1 MAVTHEREV
10 VKQTLKAENSHRD
23 GLGTEEFDLQV
34 HTKEPISTLE
44 LELALQML
52 LCLAGKPE
60 WKRVQAELREKSE
73 SKYDDVEPKKLACIL
88 LSLVMVYTE
97 DAASELVFR
106 LLKWARNMDIK
117 DMLCDLPD
125 KWTAIMQPLGWS
137 IRQHPSVMELLH
149 LTGILQH
156 EDINFLDILDC
167 AIVGVYLHWDED
179 LSISEGMAVP
189 RTSLY
194 PVSLLCFTPHASGTT
209 GCVTQ

>member
-1 MAVTHEREV
+1 MK
-10 VKQTLKAENSHRD
+10 KQTLKAENSQGD
-23 GLGTEEFDLQV
+23 SLGPEEFDMQV
-34 HTKEPISTLE
+34 YTNEPISTLE

-60 WKRVQAELREKSE
+60 WGRVQAELREKSQ
-73 SKYDDVEPKKLACIL
+73 SKYEDSEPKKLAYNL
-88 LSLVMVYTE
+88 LELVMGYTE

-106 LLKWARNMDIK
+106 LLKWARNTDIE
-117 DMLCDLPD
+117 DVLCNLPG
-125 KWTAIMQPLGWS
+125 KRTAIMQPLGWS

-156 EDINFLDILDC
+156 EDIEFLNLLES
-167 AIVGVYLHWDED
+167 AIVGVYLHRDED

-194 PVSLLCFTPHASGTT
+194 PVSLLCFTPYASGTT
-209 GCVTQ
+209 GCFTQ